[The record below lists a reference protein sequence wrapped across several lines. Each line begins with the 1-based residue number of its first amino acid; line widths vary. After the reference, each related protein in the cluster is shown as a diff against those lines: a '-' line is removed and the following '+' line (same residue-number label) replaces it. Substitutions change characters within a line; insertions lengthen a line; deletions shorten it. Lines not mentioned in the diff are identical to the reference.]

1 MGRLKAETL
10 SRAETYSDRVLD
22 VVAALEQTG
31 KPARITNHLAG
42 SGTSVGANPFEA
54 DEALSA
60 KDFVR
65 CLGIVNKELNETR
78 FWLRLIERRG
88 WVANARLAPLLAET
102 LELKAMFGA
111 MISRTRARQS
121 AND

>member
-10 SRAETYSDRVLD
+10 VRAEIYSDRVLD
-22 VVAALEQTG
+22 VVQALEQTG
-31 KPARITNHLAG
+31 TPKRIVDQLAG
-42 SGTSVGANPFEA
+42 SGTSVGANLFEA
-54 DEALSA
+54 DEALSP

-78 FWLRLIERRG
+78 FWLRLVERRG
-88 WVANARLAPLLAET
+88 WVTNAKLGPLVAET

-111 MISRTRARQS
+111 MISRTRARQIVK
-121 AND
+121 D